1 MPAVHIPSEVRDA
14 YSRASSVPVSQKQE
28 YRRAN
33 HSGKPL
39 NHSKGRESHVC
50 IGSNAVSNEE
60 VDPRHWCRLLKAKT
74 PASMET
80 LAPQETAAVG
90 RARPKVQGFA
100 VRLRRSIAA
109 AAAITVTST
118 EISSLELKPIA
129 VDIDGPLVLWDAAG
143 RELGPHLAQRGVGE
157 EVPV

>member
-1 MPAVHIPSEVRDA
+1 M
-14 YSRASSVPVSQKQE
+14 
-28 YRRAN
+28 
-33 HSGKPL
+33 
-39 NHSKGRESHVC
+39 
-50 IGSNAVSNEE
+50 
-60 VDPRHWCRLLKAKT
+60 KT
-74 PASMET
+74 PA
-80 LAPQETAAVG
+80 PQEAAVVG
-90 RARPKVQGFA
+90 RARTELEGLA